1 MAWVSGTLLTGM
13 EVETVA
19 QKSGR
24 PVALAAR
31 TACEAFQATAAACPD
46 RTAIRTR
53 GDEFSCT
60 WSEYAE
66 RVEAVAGGLASLGVE
81 RGDTVAL
88 MLTNRPEFHFADSAV
103 MHLGATPF
111 SIYNTYTVEQIEHLL
126 GDAGSRVVITEQ
138 AYVDK
143 ILSARAGLDSIE
155 HVVLVDGN
163 PVEGTTAFADLDE
176 PGPEG
181 FDFEGSW
188 KAVEPDDVLTLI
200 YTSGTTGPPKGVQ
213 ITHAN
218 ICETVRS
225 YDELIEFPDG
235 GRIVSYLPMAHVAER
250 NVSHYLPMLLGF
262 TVTCCPDAREVM
274 AYLPEVRPTWFF
286 AVPRI
291 WEKLKAGLEQML
303 ASAPAEQRAGMQQAM
318 DAALEKVR
326 LEQRD
331 ADVPTELSARV
342 EASDAEVFS
351 NLRAH
356 LGLDAVE
363 ACNVGAAPT
372 PPEVIEFFHALGIP
386 LAELWGMSETTGA
399 GTCNPPERIKIGT
412 VGPPAPGVEIKLADD
427 GEVMIR
433 GPVVMKG
440 YRNLP
445 EKTAETMSDDG
456 FLMTGDIGEFDEDG
470 YLRIVDRK
478 KELIITAA
486 GKNLSPANIEARL
499 KQIPLV
505 SQAIAIGD
513 RRKYISALMTLD
525 AEAVRRWAKENGLD
539 GDLASLAGSDEL
551 IAEIQRGLDQAN
563 DDLARVEQVKR
574 FGVLPA
580 DWEPGGDELTPTMK
594 LKRKPILQKYAAE
607 VEALYDA

>member
-1 MAWVSGTLLTGM
+1 M

-19 QKSGR
+19 RTTERPAGLDGR
-24 PVALAAR
+24 
-31 TACEAFQATAAACPD
+31 TTCEAFQATATAHPD
-46 RTAIRTR
+46 RVAIRTR
-53 GDEFSCT
+53 GDEFVCS
-60 WSEYAE
+60 WADYAE
-66 RVEAVAGGLASLGVE
+66 RVREIAAGLAAGGVS

-88 MLTNRPEFHFADSAV
+88 MLTNRPEFHFADSATT
-103 MHLGATPF
+103 HLGATPF
-111 SIYNTYTVEQIEHLL
+111 SIYNTYSPDQIEHLL
-126 GDAGSRVVITEQ
+126 RDSGSRIVITEQ
-138 AYVDK
+138 ALVENILAAQEAVD
-143 ILSARAGLDSIE
+143 SVE
-155 HVVLVDGN
+155 QVVVVDGDAT
-163 PVEGTTAFADLDE
+163 EGTISLDE
-176 PGPEG
+176 LIARGEDD
-181 FDFEGSW
+181 FDFEAAW
-188 KAVEPDDVLTLI
+188 RAVEPDDVLTLI

-250 NVSHYLPMLLGF
+250 NVSHYLPMLCGF
-262 TVTCCPDAREVM
+262 TITCCPDPRNVIE
-274 AYLPEVRPTWFF
+274 YLPEVRPTWFF

-303 ASAPAEQRAGMQQAM
+303 AAAPEDQRAMTE
-318 DAALEKVR
+318 AALADATEKVR
-326 LEQRD
+326 LEQRGD
-331 ADVPTELSARV
+331 EVPDELAARV
-342 EASDAEVFS
+342 AQADELMFS
-351 NLRAH
+351 KLREH
-356 LGLDAVE
+356 LGLDEVE

-372 PPEVIEFFHALGIP
+372 SPDVIEFFHALGIP

-399 GTCNPPERIKIGT
+399 GTCNPPARIKIGT
-412 VGPPAPGVEIKLADD
+412 VGPPAPGVEVKLAED

-445 EKTAETMSDDG
+445 EKTAEAFTEDG
-456 FLMTGDIGEFDEDG
+456 FLLTGDIGEFDEDG
-470 YLRIVDRK
+470 YLRIIDRK

-513 RRKYISALMTLD
+513 RRKYISALLTLD
-525 AEAVRRWAKENGLD
+525 AEALGAFAAQQEID
-539 GDLASLAGSDEL
+539 GDPGALAQDERVV
-551 IAEIQRGLDQAN
+551 AAVQRGLDEAN
-563 DDLARVEQVKR
+563 ESLARVEQVKR
-574 FGVLPA
+574 FAILPA

-594 LKRKPILQKYAAE
+594 LKRKPIAEKYANE
-607 VEALYDA
+607 IQALYDG

>member
-1 MAWVSGTLLTGM
+1 M

-19 QKSGR
+19 RTTERPAGLDGR
-24 PVALAAR
+24 
-31 TACEAFQATAAACPD
+31 TTCEAFQATATAHPD
-46 RTAIRTR
+46 RVAIRTR
-53 GDEFSCT
+53 GDEFVCS
-60 WSEYAE
+60 WADYAE
-66 RVEAVAGGLASLGVE
+66 RVREIAAGLAAGGVS

-88 MLTNRPEFHFADSAV
+88 MLTNRPEFHFADSATT
-103 MHLGATPF
+103 HLGATPF
-111 SIYNTYTVEQIEHLL
+111 SIYNTYSPDQIEHLL
-126 GDAGSRVVITEQ
+126 RDSDSRIVITEQ
-138 AYVDK
+138 ALVENILAAQAAVD
-143 ILSARAGLDSIE
+143 SVE
-155 HVVLVDGN
+155 EVVVVDGDAT
-163 PVEGTTAFADLDE
+163 EGTISLDE
-176 PGPEG
+176 LIARGKDD
-181 FDFEGSW
+181 FDFEAAW
-188 KAVEPDDVLTLI
+188 RAVEPDDVLTLI

-250 NVSHYLPMLLGF
+250 NVSHYLPMLCGF
-262 TVTCCPDAREVM
+262 TITCCPDPRNVIE
-274 AYLPEVRPTWFF
+274 YLPEVRPTWFF

-303 ASAPAEQRAGMQQAM
+303 AAAPEDQRAMTE
-318 DAALEKVR
+318 AALADATEKVR
-326 LEQRD
+326 LEQRGD
-331 ADVPTELSARV
+331 EVPEELAARV
-342 EASDAEVFS
+342 AQADELMFS
-351 NLRAH
+351 KLREH
-356 LGLDAVE
+356 LGLDEVE

-372 PPEVIEFFHALGIP
+372 SPDVIEFFHALGIP

-399 GTCNPPERIKIGT
+399 GTCNPPARIKIGT
-412 VGPPAPGVEIKLADD
+412 VGPPAPGVEVKLAED

-445 EKTAETMSDDG
+445 EKTAEAFTKDG
-456 FLMTGDIGEFDEDG
+456 FLLTGDIGEFDEDG
-470 YLRIVDRK
+470 YLRIIDRK

-513 RRKYISALMTLD
+513 RRKYISALLTLD
-525 AEAVRRWAKENGLD
+525 AEALGAYSAQQELQ
-539 GDLASLAGSDEL
+539 GDPGALAQDERVV
-551 IAEIQRGLDQAN
+551 AEVQRGLDEAN
-563 DDLARVEQVKR
+563 ESLARVEQVKR
-574 FGVLPA
+574 FAILPA

-594 LKRKPILQKYAAE
+594 LKRKPIAEKYANE
-607 VEALYDA
+607 IQALYDG